1 MKKTSALIAF
11 LFAVVACAAVY
22 ADMPRTVK
30 VGFFPSGRFNVY
42 DSSGNMTGY
51 NVDYLAHVARRAGWR
66 VEYVRADNW
75 SAALEMFE
83 AGKTD
88 LLAPVQFNPERGKR
102 YAFSIYPSGNT
113 YGALI
118 TLSGNKDIVYEDFK
132 KFGEIKIGCLKNYVL
147 REEFKSYAA
156 RNGFVPRFVD
166 FRTPPAMFAALASL
180 EVDAVATNL
189 TAMTDKH
196 KMLAK
201 FSPAPFYY
209 VTQKYNSEV
218 LRELN
223 EAVIALKLDD
233 PDLENRLNRHYYGF
247 QQTYP
252 YSRGELDFISSA
264 PTLNVALPAD
274 SAPLSYKN

>member
-1 MKKTSALIAF
+1 MKKTSVLIAF
-11 LFAVVACAAVY
+11 LFAVVVCAAAY

-75 SAALEMFE
+75 SAALKMFE

-88 LLAPVQFNPERGKR
+88 ILAPVQLNPERGKR

-132 KFGEIKIGCLKNYVL
+132 KFGEIRIGCLKNYVL

-166 FRTPPAMFAALASL
+166 FRTPPAMFAALASR

-189 TAMTDKH
+189 TAMTGRH

-223 EAVIALKLDD
+223 EAVIALKLED

-252 YSRGELDFISSA
+252 YSRG
-264 PTLNVALPAD
+264 
-274 SAPLSYKN
+274 